1 MINPWD
7 QQPNESSKAFER
19 FVLYRDMGAGRSL
32 RKLAKDLELNPST
45 LADISTKHKWQ
56 ERIVAF
62 DAYIDKASQHNQI
75 AQVKAMKR
83 RQIML
88 ALRAQKVAERGLK
101 KLLKD
106 IDDDTILRKL
116 SAEGLS
122 KILDIG
128 CRLERLNRDEP
139 EHNVEVVQ
147 QQNFDRLTLDEVETL
162 RTLHAKA
169 EGKA

>member
-1 MINPWD
+1 
-7 QQPNESSKAFER
+7 
-19 FVLYRDMGAGRSL
+19 
-32 RKLAKDLELNPST
+32 
-45 LADISTKHKWQ
+45 
-56 ERIVAF
+56 
-62 DAYIDKASQHNQI
+62 
-75 AQVKAMKR
+75 MKR

>member
-1 MINPWD
+1 LNALFVFLATGAEK
-7 QQPNESSKAFER
+7 ESRNYATEKPYLGWKIFLSC
-19 FVLYRDMGAGRSL
+19 S
-32 RKLAKDLELNPST
+32 
-45 LADISTKHKWQ
+45 
-56 ERIVAF
+56 
-62 DAYIDKASQHNQI
+62 
-75 AQVKAMKR
+75 
-83 RQIML
+83 
-88 ALRAQKVAERGLK
+88 
-101 KLLKD
+101 LLKD